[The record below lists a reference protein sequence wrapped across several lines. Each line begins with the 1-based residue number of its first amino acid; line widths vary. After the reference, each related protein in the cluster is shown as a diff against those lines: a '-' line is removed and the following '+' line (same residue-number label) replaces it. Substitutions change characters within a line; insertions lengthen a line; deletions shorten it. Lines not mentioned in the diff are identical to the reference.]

1 VPFLGASTILP
12 NVSEAVKTALLSV
25 VVGGIAAVAAAAAL
39 HHSNST
45 SRSRSMSAPVDLSAP
60 DTVDLLDTD
69 DEDNEPVLTDVAATK
84 AAALAQVMEMGIDKE
99 TATAA
104 LAQCHGSVARAINHV
119 FADAGSA
126 AGGGSSSRR
135 NAAAAAGSSSSAPS
149 DPNRNCAA
157 CSASTA
163 ADSMQ
168 ILDACS
174 HMLCQQCI
182 APLQQQ
188 SKHPA
193 CPARGCGVPL
203 ASRDLALLL
212 SPRELETLQSN
223 ALAAFKERLSDSFRC
238 PQCSAVVQPGS
249 SSDSKSSTNSSS
261 NSKWKGSGKRP
272 ATSTAATATTS
283 SSTSSAAEVITK
295 HHTSCRC
302 GTTLCCACRQAATAA
317 AAAAG
322 KRGRSTTSAATSST
336 ASSSSAH
343 TCTYNKLAVL
353 LNLLTELELLVP
365 DPDSVNSNG
374 DSPAASSGSAKPA
387 AKRARAAAP
396 KPKAGRWG
404 KGNVHHY
411 DNAAVVRLLC

>member
-1 VPFLGASTILP
+1 
-12 NVSEAVKTALLSV
+12 
-25 VVGGIAAVAAAAAL
+25 
-39 HHSNST
+39 
-45 SRSRSMSAPVDLSAP
+45 MSAPVDLSAP

-69 DEDNEPVLTDVAATK
+69 DEDNEPAVFTDVAAIK
-84 AAALAQVMEMGIDKE
+84 AAALAQVMEMGIDRD

-104 LAQCHGSVARAINHV
+104 LAHCHGSVARAINHV
-119 FADAGSA
+119 FADSGSA
-126 AGGGSSSRR
+126 AGGSSSSSSSRR

-223 ALAAFKERLSDSFRC
+223 ALAAFKERLNDSFRC

-249 SSDSKSSTNSSS
+249 SSDSKSSGSST
-261 NSKWKGSGKRP
+261 NSKWKGTGKRP
-272 ATSTAATATTS
+272 AASTAATANS
-283 SSTSSAAEVITK
+283 SNSSASSAAEVVTK

-302 GTTLCCACRQAATAA
+302 GTTLCCACREPTTAA
-317 AAAAG
+317 AAAAR
-322 KRGRSTTSAATSST
+322 KRGRSSTSVATSSA

-365 DPDSVNSNG
+365 DPDSVNS
-374 DSPAASSGSAKPA
+374 DSAAAGSSSSAKPA

-404 KGNVHHY
+404 KGNVSLTILLLFP
-411 DNAAVVRLLC
+411 LLC